1 MKVTKTR
8 AQAEAE
14 AAERAKANEGCNICP
29 ECGEDWHS
37 KELYMEAPPRCDE
50 GIELSYT
57 RTYVSMERGRRYWA
71 VDCYRCKTCGAEW
84 ESEPY
89 PTDKD
94 R

>member
-1 MKVTKTR
+1 
-8 AQAEAE
+8 
-14 AAERAKANEGCNICP
+14 
-29 ECGEDWHS
+29 
-37 KELYMEAPPRCDE
+37 MEAPPRCDE

-57 RTYVSMERGRRYWA
+57 RSYVSMERGHRYWA

-94 R
+94 L